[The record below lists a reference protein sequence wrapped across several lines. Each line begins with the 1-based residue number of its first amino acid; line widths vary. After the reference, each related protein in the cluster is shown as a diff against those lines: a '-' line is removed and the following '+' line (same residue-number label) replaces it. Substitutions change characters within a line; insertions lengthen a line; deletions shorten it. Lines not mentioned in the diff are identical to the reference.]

1 MASEALTPTSYIS
14 HHLTNLTINVEGF
27 GKVNAD
33 TIIMSWVL
41 GIVSLGLFWLVARKA
56 TTGVPGRLQ
65 SFIEMMVEFVDNTV
79 KDIFPGDRKFL
90 APLALTIFVWV
101 FMMNLM
107 DLFPIDWVA
116 TVSHGLGAP
125 AWKAVP
131 STDLN
136 TTFAMSFT
144 VFFLIIF
151 FSFKA
156 KGVGGFI
163 HELYAAPF
171 GTVKITANPVS
182 WVLAIFLAIANIAL
196 NIIEY
201 LAKPISLGMRLFGNM
216 YAGELIFML
225 LGLLGTIASV
235 SVGGVVA
242 GAASGILT
250 WGWAV
255 FHILIIILQAFIF
268 MVLSTVYIAMAHEGH

>member
-1 MASEALTPTSYIS
+1 MASGSGPQSPSEYIS
-14 HHLTNLTINVEGF
+14 HHLTNLTKPVGDGAFWTVNV
-27 GKVNAD
+27 D

-41 GIVSLGLFWLVARKA
+41 GIIGLGLFWLVARKA
-56 TTGVPGRLQ
+56 SSGVPGRLQ
-65 SFIEMMVEFVDNTV
+65 SFVEMMVEFVDGTV

-101 FMMNLM
+101 FMMNLV
-107 DLFPIDWVA
+107 DLLPIDWIA
-116 TVSHGLGAP
+116 TVSHAFGAP

-136 TTFAMSFT
+136 STFAMSFT

-156 KGVGGFI
+156 KGAGGFV
-163 HELYAAPF
+163 HELFTAPF
-171 GTVKITANPVS
+171 GSHPILWIPN
-182 WVLAIFLAIANIAL
+182 FAL
-196 NIIEY
+196 NLIEL

-225 LGLLGTIASV
+225 LGLLGTIATLTL
-235 SVGGVVA
+235 GGLIA
-242 GAASGILT
+242 GAASGLLQL
-250 WGWAV
+250 GWAI

-268 MVLSTVYIAMAHEGH
+268 MVLSTVYIAMAHEHH